1 MVRGG
6 GVWVGLEEAA
16 GGSSWDCEVGAE
28 VGWTMDGGD
37 DDGMVEAVDEDGS
50 TVLGGAG
57 PGGGENDVG
66 VRGVREGFVE
76 V

>member
-37 DDGMVEAVDEDGS
+37 DDGMVEAVDGMV
-50 TVLGGAG
+50 VLCWEGQG
-57 PGGGENDVG
+57 PGMVKVMMEQVG
-66 VRGVREGFVE
+66 
-76 V
+76 